1 MFTSFAKKSRVSIKC
16 MTINH
21 RNYMVIK
28 SKAAK
33 RFQNIT
39 ANKRKRQKQE
49 RLKSRYKE
57 YYEELPV
64 PTAFDA
70 RNPTQI
76 PLRYLMTQ
84 KVKTFIFW
92 KFHRHNYA
100 LASQRNPLPK
110 FIIKQIEICTN
121 VRITALFKESPPA
134 LLNLP
139 NILQQIKKNTDDDIT
154 SLHAKILHQ
163 MIMKSFLFTNQKQN
177 EKSEINMFIG
187 SILFEGQRDDIKHA
201 LQLYHFIE
209 NVCFLFAFSP
219 MPHIQFIYIAPSRMF
234 H

>member
-1 MFTSFAKKSRVSIKC
+1 

-100 LASQRNPLPK
+100 LQL
-110 FIIKQIEICTN
+110 IE
-121 VRITALFKESPPA
+121 ESF
-134 LLNLP
+134 
-139 NILQQIKKNTDDDIT
+139 
-154 SLHAKILHQ
+154 AKIHYQ
-163 MIMKSFLFTNQKQN
+163 T
-177 EKSEINMFIG
+177 
-187 SILFEGQRDDIKHA
+187 D
-201 LQLYHFIE
+201 
-209 NVCFLFAFSP
+209 
-219 MPHIQFIYIAPSRMF
+219 
-234 H
+234 